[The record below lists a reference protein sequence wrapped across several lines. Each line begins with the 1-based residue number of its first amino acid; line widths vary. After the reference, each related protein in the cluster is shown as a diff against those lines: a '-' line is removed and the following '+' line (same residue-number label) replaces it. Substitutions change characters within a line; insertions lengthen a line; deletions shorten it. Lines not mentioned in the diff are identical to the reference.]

1 MNNKV
6 GFVLCSNTLN
16 AIPSTR
22 IAVLNMLPFLE
33 SAGWKTSIIFEPE
46 EANEAPNLSGVL
58 ERVVSENCNV
68 VILQKVSGQ
77 SAVALV
83 KGLSE
88 FGIRSI
94 FVICDR
100 VDVKMASVADATVV
114 ISDYL
119 KSLYPPELQSRIYVV
134 HDGIENP
141 ECFKT
146 DWGCHNDPLR
156 SVLVTSHDL
165 DSLPIIDFP
174 PKWMRVCIV
183 GRYQFGWQRLREI
196 YWKLREKC
204 HSDRLSYARFLMN
217 RNITCVPWSP
227 DTVWREMI
235 SADIG
240 VIPILNSAD
249 VESGGLPP
257 DWKRK
262 SENRLTMKM
271 SAGLPV
277 VATPIPSYEA
287 VINHGQN
294 GLFASSAADWF
305 RCLEKLRD
313 PGLRR
318 EMGIAAR
325 LSVTNSYSKEEQAAK
340 LIKVLN
346 DTKSD

>member
-6 GFVLCSNTLN
+6 GFVLCSNILK

-46 EANEAPNLSGVL
+46 EANEAPDLSGVL
-58 ERVVSENCNV
+58 ERAVAESCDVVV
-68 VILQKVSGQ
+68 LQKVSGP
-77 SAVALV
+77 SAVTLV
-83 KGLSE
+83 KSLAE
-88 FGIRSI
+88 FRIHTI
-94 FVICDR
+94 FVVCDR
-100 VDVKMASVADATVV
+100 VDVQMASVADATVV

-141 ECFKT
+141 ENFKI
-146 DWGCHNDPLR
+146 DWGCQNDSLR
-156 SVLVTSHDL
+156 AVLVTSHDL

-174 PKWMRVCIV
+174 PKWMSVRIV
-183 GRYQFGWQRLREI
+183 GRYRFGWQRMREI
-196 YWKLREKC
+196 YWRWQAKC
-204 HSDRLSYARFLMN
+204 HIERLNYARFLMA
-217 RNITCVPWSP
+217 RNIICVPWSP
-227 DTVWREMI
+227 DMVLREMI
-235 SADIG
+235 DADIG
-240 VIPILNSAD
+240 VIPILSSAKVD
-249 VESGGLPP
+249 SNGLPP

-294 GLFASSAADWF
+294 GFFASSAADWF
-305 RCLEKLRD
+305 RCLNKLRD
-313 PGLRR
+313 PSLRR
-318 EMGIAAR
+318 EMGMAAR
-325 LSVTNSYSKEEQAAK
+325 LSVTKPYSKEEQAAK

-346 DTKSD
+346 DTKSV